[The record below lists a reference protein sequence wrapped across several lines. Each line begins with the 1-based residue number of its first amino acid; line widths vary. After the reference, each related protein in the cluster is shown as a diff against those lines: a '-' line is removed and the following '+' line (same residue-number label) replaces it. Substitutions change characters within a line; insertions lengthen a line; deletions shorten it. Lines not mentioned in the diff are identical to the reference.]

1 MSKVWHWAAL
11 AVAALPGTAF
21 AAAVQSSS
29 YPLPND
35 VALNV
40 SGGPANAD
48 GSGLKSSTSV
58 DLHSPIGSTTLSG
71 TFTSAPPDLSA
82 PADRTD
88 RKLGIDSRFSAP
100 GGVSVSVQASSEMQ
114 ESRQTGTLV
123 PAGLSSTSAITKTD
137 SAVAKVTSQP
147 VAGVGVT
154 MGVSQSHSETT
165 QGNVA
170 VGGSVQNNTVATD
183 DKKAFA
189 SADWSPVS
197 FLRLKAGAA
206 SQTASVSTHGTANAG
221 DEYHHTAPYAS
232 ATAQLWDGAEAKVA
246 STDAVSPIN
255 AYDFAA
261 LAQAA
266 GANSGLEIKPNREWR
281 NQATLSQGFDN
292 GGTLSATVTQ
302 ARIESA
308 TELGLTPDGAAAPMS
323 VSGGARRELD
333 ASFSMPLA
341 GYGLAGT
348 TISSQATLRQSQLRD
363 PVTGQMRRMSGEV
376 PRQANVKLTHKDD
389 ARHLE
394 WGVKGRL
401 ATEQRFYQPAQMT
414 ALRTDSGVGAFVTYN
429 PGRYTVSLN
438 ADGLIGGARSQ
449 VDTFY
454 SGTRDGNV
462 TAVNRT
468 GDNSPMVSVSVQQK
482 F

>member
-1 MSKVWHWAAL
+1 MSKVWRWAVL
-11 AVAALPGTAF
+11 AVAALPGTAC

-88 RKLGIDSRFSAP
+88 RKLGVDSRFSAP

-137 SAVAKVTSQP
+137 SAVAKVTGQP
-147 VAGVGVT
+147 VAGVGLT
-154 MGVSQSHSETT
+154 LGVSQSHSQTT

-197 FLRLKAGAA
+197 FLELKAGAA
-206 SQTASVSTHGTANAG
+206 SQTASLSTHGTANAG

-232 ATAQLWDGAEAKVA
+232 ATAQLWDGAQAKVA

-261 LAQAA
+261 LAEAA

-281 NQATLSQGFDN
+281 NQATLSQDFDN

-389 ARHLE
+389 AHHLE

-429 PGRYTVSLN
+429 PGQYTVSLN

-454 SGTRDGNV
+454 SGTRDGNI
-462 TAVNRT
+462 TAINRT

>member
-71 TFTSAPPDLSA
+71 TFTSAPSDLSA

-88 RKLGIDSRFSAP
+88 RKLGVDSRFSAP

-281 NQATLSQGFDN
+281 NQATLSQDFDN

-363 PVTGQMRRMSGEV
+363 PVTGHTRRMSGEV